1 MTKRGL
7 GALAAM
13 TLALLPALGA
23 AQAPAGADGRQ
34 RLQNRFGGQGSDR
47 PAQQQK
53 FDEALRKF
61 NDEELQTRLEGV
73 EALGHTDEAGKAL
86 GYLLQAA
93 NEPTPAIRLKAID
106 TLGNIRAK
114 GAVAPLVQQLFMR
127 DTDKATKQHILVALG
142 KIGDSRATRPVL
154 DFLARD
160 NDAALEGN
168 AIFALGEIGDKAALE
183 PLERIAAT
191 DADGSLQA
199 LARTAVR
206 KIEEKPAPD
215 VQPPALAADRRRG
228 APPEGEE
235 EGNP

>member
-1 MTKRGL
+1 MMKRGV

-13 TLALLPALGA
+13 ALALLPALVA
-23 AQAPAGADGRQ
+23 AQVPAAQDGRQ
-34 RLQNRFGGQGSDR
+34 RLQNRFGGSQDR
-47 PAQQQK
+47 PQQQQK

-73 EALGHTDEAGKAL
+73 EALGRTDDAPKAL

-93 NEPTPAIRLKAID
+93 NEPTPSIRLKAID
-106 TLGNIRAK
+106 TLGNIRAR

-127 DTDKATKQHILVALG
+127 DTDKNTKQHILVALG
-142 KIGDSRATRPVL
+142 KIGDPRATRPVL

-160 NDAALEGN
+160 NDAGLEGN
-168 AIFALGEIGDKAALE
+168 AIFALGEIGDKTALE
-183 PLERIAAT
+183 PLELIAHT
-191 DADGSLQA
+191 DGDASLQA

-206 KIEEKPAPD
+206 KIHEKPPPD

-235 EGNP
+235 EGVP